1 MDFEM
6 KSLKVLIVSEH
17 ASNTFGGEAV
27 LPLNYFMM
35 LSQRDIDTY
44 LITHERARK
53 NLESIKSINQ
63 NNIIYI
69 PDTLIHK
76 FLYRVGSFLPDR
88 ISLITTG
95 ALMHL
100 LTQIYQWYLAKKA
113 INQKGINIIHEPSPV
128 SPKQPSLMF
137 GLGVPVVIG
146 PMNGGMSFPATFE
159 FMASKLEQYMYG
171 FVRFFSSISNLL
183 IPGKFFADVL
193 LVANNR
199 TSLALPTFR
208 LGKVKGLVENGVM
221 SVIDTK
227 KKSISTDINIL
238 FVGRLVDWKTVD
250 IVIDAVSLCKNTNI
264 KFNIVG
270 DGPQRFILEKQA
282 AQKSSG
288 KVIFYGQVPH
298 AEVNQHYDD
307 ADIFVLP
314 SVREC
319 GGAVVLEAMSRG
331 LPVIVTNWGGPAD
344 YVTAETGILIDPIS
358 REYMVEQFS
367 KYIDIL
373 ADDVL
378 LREKLGVA
386 AILHVKRHFLWEDK
400 ITEMIDIYQSL
411 V

>member
-76 FLYRVGSFLPDR
+76 FLYRLGSFLPDR

-100 LTQIYQWYLAKKA
+100 LTQIYQWFLAKKA

-171 FVRFFSSISNLL
+171 FVRFFSSIN
-183 IPGKFFADVL
+183 F
-193 LVANNR
+193 
-199 TSLALPTFR
+199 
-208 LGKVKGLVENGVM
+208 
-221 SVIDTK
+221 
-227 KKSISTDINIL
+227 
-238 FVGRLVDWKTVD
+238 
-250 IVIDAVSLCKNTNI
+250 
-264 KFNIVG
+264 
-270 DGPQRFILEKQA
+270 
-282 AQKSSG
+282 
-288 KVIFYGQVPH
+288 
-298 AEVNQHYDD
+298 
-307 ADIFVLP
+307 
-314 SVREC
+314 
-319 GGAVVLEAMSRG
+319 
-331 LPVIVTNWGGPAD
+331 
-344 YVTAETGILIDPIS
+344 
-358 REYMVEQFS
+358 
-367 KYIDIL
+367 
-373 ADDVL
+373 
-378 LREKLGVA
+378 
-386 AILHVKRHFLWEDK
+386 
-400 ITEMIDIYQSL
+400 
-411 V
+411 

>member
-1 MDFEM
+1 M

-27 LPLNYFMM
+27 LPLNYFTM

-44 LITHERARK
+44 LITHERVRK
-53 NLESIKSINQ
+53 NLESIVSINQ

-76 FLYRVGSFLPDR
+76 FLYKVGSLLPDR

-95 ALMHL
+95 ALMHF
-100 LTQIYQWYLAKKA
+100 LTQIYQWFLAKQA
-113 INQKGINIIHEPSPV
+113 IKQLGINIIHEPSPV

-146 PMNGGMSFPATFE
+146 PMNGGMSFPAVFE

-171 FVRFFSSISNLL
+171 FVRFFSSISNLV

-199 TSLALPTFR
+199 TSLALPLFH
-208 LGKVKGLVENGVM
+208 LGKVKELVENGVM
-221 SVIDTK
+221 SVVDRK
-227 KKSISTDINIL
+227 KKRISTDINIL

-270 DGPQRFILEKQA
+270 DGPERLALEKQA
-282 AQKSSG
+282 TKKSSE

-298 AEVNQHYDD
+298 AEVTQHYDD

-358 REYMVEQFS
+358 REYMVEEFS
-367 KYIDIL
+367 KYIDML
-373 ADDVL
+373 AGDVL
-378 LREKLGVA
+378 LREKLGSA
-386 AILHVKRHFLWEDK
+386 AILHVKNHFLWEDK